1 MRLFRKTKAATPET
15 QNVAMEYEPTME
27 RSPSPYTPCPAPALE
42 LNLQLP
48 SLASNSLIFEKN
60 PPTSN
65 EGAANAIIQRQQQQ
79 EQLQQHTAAVP
90 QDGIPNYELTSA
102 AYQGSQQA
110 AGKASPQTILAA
122 IDKRRGG
129 GGGGAA
135 GSGSNANASYNFD
148 YPVHFAEHSDKTN
161 KQAEA
166 SVQSMLFEQYGKT
179 PSAAAGQQRQP
190 SHHNYQMQN
199 NLSHGTATATIT
211 NTTATST
218 STTHAAATPSKH
230 VQTNGGTLIE
240 YIQAQQKQA
249 SLQKALYAAKSKEK
263 TALANQQHPGSPSS
277 RDDSS
282 TSSYNDEGVQKLS
295 GSMAAMSLGKGG
307 AAEGKGAGNV
317 LSERAL
323 YIQKAREASALGRV
337 VTFNLMHAKN
347 DDSDDENDTIP
358 LGGLRKADDG
368 CVSENTGGPVNAL
381 PGVGPS
387 QAHGVSPHGSLVGGG
402 QFGSAKQQA
411 LAQMQYGGPHMN
423 QQAFQ
428 QYQMA
433 VQSIAAS
440 SMPDMMGSLSAGA
453 RTPVPMFSADNSGQ
467 NSPAMSGAG
476 GFPAQ
481 GGGPPMQ
488 QQGMTSMSLA
498 QLQQQHQQHQQMAAY
513 QRNASGGAQ
522 RAPMSSSQG
531 AMFGNG
537 GFYRGAMGDVAT
549 AVPSARPM
557 YTPSPLGQMPPIYA
571 HQGMVAGQAHMIV
584 PDPRMAAAYQP
595 TPSAQMPNAM
605 AASINSFRSGAQ
617 QPLQQGFV
625 ASSAQQASLTS
636 FIPTQSQY
644 QGSFTRNP
652 LMRDLNKIKE
662 FSAKDYTARP
672 TLLAEVDSRMLAKK
686 NIPGLG
692 GSASHSYQPQAQPQ
706 AQAQVQPQAHAHGQK
721 QAHGRHPH
729 SPTGRHRQINNS
741 DQFGYDRRP
750 ERSNPDYYDRHYS
763 SHRHDQGF
771 ENLSSYQNL
780 YAMCNDNA
788 SVSSGGSSKRNM
800 DMRGIRGGEGREH
813 KRRHRHDHRGNA
825 HGSEYG
831 DGMPLREF
839 RRTDARSPPPRGYRT
854 LGRHYRR
861 YRDDYYHEQY
871 DFDDVSDMYASD
883 YYDEWEGNDHEGY
896 YGDDSVE
903 YAHHRRHTVHRK
915 SHRRQRA
922 ERRRAG
928 SQMKPPQRHYR
939 DESLVEHRGGPR
951 KKLPMHLDDP
961 RGSNG
966 FTFRAAAA
974 APESAE
980 RTNSFDSQSP
990 SQSSLI
996 SITRAKPRSQFGRM
1010 LANIKQRSANEPKA
1024 ASKPEPMDTR
1034 EDEEEEEQASTEC
1047 KPEPTG
1053 RDRRDTQPSDAPHA
1067 SAANSPAASTT
1078 SSMPDPQGNSPICTP
1093 KMTAT
1098 APVAAA

>member
-1 MRLFRKTKAATPET
+1 MRLFRKTKAAAAAAPEA
-15 QNVAMEYEPTME
+15 QDVAMEYEPTME

-60 PPTSN
+60 P
-65 EGAANAIIQRQQQQ
+65 ANANVGAENATIQQQQ
-79 EQLQQHTAAVP
+79 EQLQQHTTAVP
-90 QDGIPNYELTSA
+90 QGGIPNYELTSA
-102 AYQGSQQA
+102 AYQGFQQT
-110 AGKASPQTILAA
+110 AGKASSQTILAA

-129 GGGGAA
+129 GVGGGA

-148 YPVHFAEHSDKTN
+148 YPIQFAENSDKTN

-190 SHHNYQMQN
+190 SHHSYQMQN
-199 NLSHGTATATIT
+199 TLSHGAAAATIA
-211 NTTATST
+211 NTT
-218 STTHAAATPSKH
+218 STTTTTTTHAAAATPSKH
-230 VQTNGGTLIE
+230 AQTNGGTLIE

-249 SLQKALYAAKSKEK
+249 SMQKALYAAKSKEK
-263 TALANQQHPGSPSS
+263 TALANQQHPASPSS

-282 TSSYNDEGVQKLS
+282 TSSYNDEGIQKLS

-307 AAEGKGAGNV
+307 AAEGKGAGNA

-347 DDSDDENDTIP
+347 EDSDDENDTIP
-358 LGGLRKADDG
+358 LGGLRRADDG
-368 CVSENTGGPVNAL
+368 CVSENTGGAVNAL
-381 PGVGPS
+381 PGAGPT

-433 VQSIAAS
+433 VQSMAAS
-440 SMPDMMGSLSAGA
+440 SMPHMMGSLSAGA
-453 RTPVPMFSADNSGQ
+453 RTPVPMFSADNSIQ

-481 GGGPPMQ
+481 GGGPPIQ
-488 QQGMTSMSLA
+488 QQGMASMSLA
-498 QLQQQHQQHQQMAAY
+498 QLQQQQQHQQHQQHQQMAAY
-513 QRNASGGAQ
+513 QRSAAGGAQ
-522 RAPMSSSQG
+522 RAPMNNSQG

-571 HQGMVAGQAHMIV
+571 HQGMVPGQAHMIV

-595 TPSAQMPNAM
+595 ALSAQMPNTM
-605 AASINSFRSGAQ
+605 ATSMHSFRPGAQ
-617 QPLQQGFV
+617 QPLQQGFA

-692 GSASHSYQPQAQPQ
+692 GSASHSYQPQVQ
-706 AQAQVQPQAHAHGQK
+706 AQAQPQAHAQAQPQGHAQK
-721 QAHGRHPH
+721 QSQGRHLH

-750 ERSNPDYYDRHYS
+750 ERSNPDYYDRHYGP
-763 SHRHDQGF
+763 HRHDQGF
-771 ENLSSYQNL
+771 ENSSSYQNL
-780 YAMCNDNA
+780 YGAYNDNA

-800 DMRGIRGGEGREH
+800 DMRDVRGGEGREH

-825 HGSEYG
+825 YGSEYG

-854 LGRHYRR
+854 LGRHYHR

-871 DFDDVSDMYASD
+871 DFDDASDMYASD
-883 YYDEWEGNDHEGY
+883 CYDEWEGNDHEGY
-896 YGDDSVE
+896 YGDESVE
-903 YAHHRRHTVHRK
+903 YSRNRRHTVHRK

-922 ERRRAG
+922 ERGRAG
-928 SQMKPPQRHYR
+928 AQMKPPQRHFR
-939 DESLVEHRGGPR
+939 DEGPVEHRGSSR
-951 KKLPMHLDDP
+951 KMPPMHLDDP

-974 APESAE
+974 GAASESAE
-980 RTNSFDSQSP
+980 RKNSFDSQSP
-990 SQSSLI
+990 SQSSLL
-996 SITRAKPRSQFGRM
+996 SVTRAKPRSQFGRM
-1010 LANIKQRSANEPKA
+1010 LANIKQKSANGPKA
-1024 ASKPEPMDTR
+1024 ESKPEPMDTR
-1034 EDEEEEEQASTEC
+1034 EDEEEEEQAST
-1047 KPEPTG
+1047 K
-1053 RDRRDTQPSDAPHA
+1053 R
-1067 SAANSPAASTT
+1067 
-1078 SSMPDPQGNSPICTP
+1078 
-1093 KMTAT
+1093 
-1098 APVAAA
+1098 